1 MNPKQIALASITAL
15 TLGISS
21 IANAQNTNVTGQ
33 QYSAISTGV
42 PFLTISPDARSGA
55 MGDVG
60 IALSPDANA
69 QHWNVGKIAHAKE
82 EMGLSVTYTPWL
94 SQLTQDMFVGY
105 VSGYMKFGEKKD
117 QAISASLR
125 YFNIGQIDYTTI
137 EGNPAGSGKP
147 NEFAFDLGYSRKL
160 SENLSLGVALRYI
173 NSNIAQGAQTAGST
187 IKPAN
192 AVAGDLGLY
201 YTKTTELDGDKAG
214 TFNAGLALTNV
225 GSRVTYSQTVK
236 DFLPA
241 QLGLGV
247 AYTYKVDRY
256 NKVTGALDV
265 RKTLVA
271 ASELDADGRRI
282 SDPRQDYTVIS
293 GMLNSFGNAPGGYG
307 TNIAL
312 GGEYW
317 YQDMFAVRAGYF
329 YEHPD
334 NGARQYFTCGI
345 GVKYNVFGLNF
356 SYLVPAVI
364 HTNSFIDKTL
374 TNPLANTMR
383 FSLTFDFASMD
394 DLKKK

>member
-1 MNPKQIALASITAL
+1 MNAKQIALVSLTAL

-21 IANAQNTNVTGQ
+21 IANAQQSNFSGQ

-60 IALSPDANA
+60 IALSPDANS
-69 QHWNVGKIAHAKE
+69 QHWNVGKIAHSKD

-105 VSGYMKFGEKKD
+105 LSGYMKFGEKKD

-125 YFNIGQIDYTTI
+125 YFNIGQIDYTTF

-147 NEFAFDLGYSRKL
+147 NEFAFDLGYSRQL
-160 SENLSLGVALRYI
+160 SEYLSLGVALRYI

-192 AVAGDLGLY
+192 AFAGDFGLF
-201 YTKTTELDGDKAG
+201 YTKTTELEDDKQS

-225 GSRVTYSQTVK
+225 GSRVTYSQTIK

-247 AYTYKVDRY
+247 AYTYKMDQY
-256 NKVTGALDV
+256 NKITGALDV
-265 RKTLVA
+265 RKTLVP
-271 ASELDADGRRI
+271 ASELDEEGRRI

-293 GMLNSFGNAPGGYG
+293 GILNSFGNAPGGYG

-345 GVKYNVFGLNF
+345 GLKYNVFGLNF

-364 HTNSFIDKTL
+364 HSNSFIDRTVS
-374 TNPLANTMR
+374 NPLANTMR

-394 DLKKK
+394 ELKKK

>member
-21 IANAQNTNVTGQ
+21 IANAQHTNVTGQ
-33 QYSAISTGV
+33 QFSAISTGV

-60 IALSPDANA
+60 IALSPDANS
-69 QHWNVGKIAHAKE
+69 QHWNVGKIAHAKD

-147 NEFAFDLGYSRKL
+147 NEFAFDLGYSRQL

-192 AVAGDLGLY
+192 AVAGDLGIY
-201 YTKTTELDGDKAG
+201 YTKTTELEGDKAG

-247 AYTYKVDRY
+247 AYTYKVDAY
-256 NKVTGALDV
+256 NKITGALDV

-383 FSLTFDFASMD
+383 FSLTFDFASVD